1 MLQLKGTAAD
11 ITSANNIG
19 LASAV
24 RIRATNA
31 GTVTVAAAS
40 GTSNYAGQLVLTAGE
55 VVTVAKQPTDTIAC
69 SGSGMSCTAIGY
81 HY

>member
-1 MLQLKGTAAD
+1 MLQLKGSSAN

-31 GTVTVAAAS
+31 GTVTVTAAS
-40 GTSNYAGQLVLTAGE
+40 GTSNYAGVIALVAGE
-55 VVTVAKQPTDTIAC
+55 VITLAKQPTDTITCDAA
-69 SGSGMSCTAIGY
+69 MSVVAIGY

>member
-1 MLQLKGTAAD
+1 MLQLKGTAAA

-19 LASAV
+19 KASAV

-31 GTVTVAAAS
+31 GTVTVTAAS
-40 GTSNYAGQLVLTAGE
+40 GTSPYAGVIDLVAGE
-55 VVTVAKQPTDTIAC
+55 VITLAKQPTDTITC
-69 SGSGMSCTAIGY
+69 SAAMSVVAIGH

>member
-40 GTSNYAGQLVLTAGE
+40 GTSNHAGQLALVEGE
-55 VVTVAKQPTDTIAC
+55 VVTISKQPTDTITC
-69 SGSGMSCTAIGY
+69 SAAMSCTAIGY

>member
-1 MLQLKGTAAD
+1 MLQLKGSSAD

-19 LASAV
+19 KASAV

-31 GTVTVAAAS
+31 GNVTVAAAS
-40 GTSNYAGQLVLTAGE
+40 GSSPYAGVIALAADE
-55 VVTVAKQPTDTIAC
+55 VITLAKQPTDTIAC
-69 SGSGMSCTAIGY
+69 SGGGMSVVAIAY

>member
-1 MLQLKGTAAD
+1 MLQLKGSSAN

-31 GTVTVAAAS
+31 GNVTVTAAS
-40 GTSNYAGQLVLTAGE
+40 GTSNYAGVIALAENE
-55 VVTVAKQPTDTIAC
+55 VITLAKQPTDTITC
-69 SGSGMSCTAIGY
+69 SAAMSVVAIGH

>member
-1 MLQLKGTAAD
+1 MLQLKGS
-11 ITSANNIG
+11 SANITTASNIG

-31 GTVTVAAAS
+31 GNVTVAAAGG
-40 GTSNYAGQLVLTAGE
+40 GTSNYAGVIALVADE
-55 VVTVAKQPTDTIAC
+55 VITLAKQPTDTITC
-69 SGSGMSCTAIGY
+69 SAAMSVVAIGY

>member
-1 MLQLKGTAAD
+1 MLQLKGNSTD
-11 ITSANNIG
+11 VTSATNLG
-19 LASAV
+19 LAVAI

-31 GTVTVAAAS
+31 GNVTIAAAS
-40 GTSNYAGQLVLTAGE
+40 GTSNYAGQLALVEGE

-69 SGSGMSCTAIGY
+69 DAAMSCTAIGY

>member
-1 MLQLKGTAAD
+1 MLQLKGSSAN

-31 GTVTVAAAS
+31 GNVTVTAAS
-40 GTSNYAGQLVLTAGE
+40 GTSNYAGVIDLAAGE
-55 VVTVAKQPTDTIAC
+55 VITLAKQPTDTITCENA
-69 SGSGMSCTAIGY
+69 MSVVAIGH

>member
-40 GTSNYAGQLVLTAGE
+40 GTSNYAGVIDLAAGE
-55 VVTVAKQPTDTIAC
+55 VITLVKQPTDTITC
-69 SGSGMSCTAIGY
+69 SAAMSCTAIGY

>member
-1 MLQLKGTAAD
+1 MLQLKGTAAA

-19 LASAV
+19 KASAV

-31 GTVTVAAAS
+31 GTVTVTAAS
-40 GTSNYAGQLVLTAGE
+40 GTSPYAGVIDLVAGE
-55 VVTVAKQPTDTIAC
+55 VITLAKQPTDTITCENA
-69 SGSGMSCTAIGY
+69 MSVVAIAH